1 MAHRQVS
8 VWGLVLRLQVQ
19 TVGILRVAP
28 PILFVIAPVG
38 PSSCVVLGG
47 KTDMA
52 AGVLGATLILEVSLI
67 KMDIQQNWV
76 AREICK
82 KRDTKSRRHRLLL
95 RTGVGECRPTLLPLG
110 PMSFQNFRDCRYSTV
125 LFFRYIYII
134 YIYTWDIL
142 GFSNVGPKT
151 RQSSS
156 IPWWNQCKPS
166 HGPRKMQQ
174 RRRSGRTWP
183 RALFFFFRDVRTIR
197 TIRTVRTVRTW
208 VFHFS
213 HFKSIPYD

>member
-1 MAHRQVS
+1 
-8 VWGLVLRLQVQ
+8 
-19 TVGILRVAP
+19 
-28 PILFVIAPVG
+28 
-38 PSSCVVLGG
+38 
-47 KTDMA
+47 MA
-52 AGVLGATLILEVSLI
+52 AGVPGATWFLEVSLI

-110 PMSFQNFRDCRYSTV
+110 PMSFQKFRDCRYSTV
-125 LFFRYIYII
+125 LFFWYIYLGVSENSVPLNPMVLLII
-134 YIYTWDIL
+134 IPIKWLFHWEYTLFSDKPTWDIL
-142 GFSNVGPKT
+142 GFSNGQKT

-156 IPWWNQCKPS
+156 IPWWKQCKPS

-183 RALFFFFRDVRTIR
+183 RAFFVSFFKGRQD
-197 TIRTVRTVRTW
+197 
-208 VFHFS
+208 H
-213 HFKSIPYD
+213 